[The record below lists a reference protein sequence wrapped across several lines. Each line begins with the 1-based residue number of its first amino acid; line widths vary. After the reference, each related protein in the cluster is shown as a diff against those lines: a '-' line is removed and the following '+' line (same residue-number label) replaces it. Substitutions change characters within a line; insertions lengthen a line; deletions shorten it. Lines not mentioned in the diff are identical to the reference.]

1 MATVFRLPPW
11 HVMCPIAGMALFRIV
26 MGGICLWAS
35 ALVSVDAQ
43 DVAALP
49 LSAEF
54 PELLRGREGGKVHDA
69 EGWKSVRR
77 AEIRELFERYMYGT
91 RPVARPVRG
100 VVVRE
105 DPAALGGKA
114 ILREVAVEMGLER
127 PVHVMVVLPKS
138 GSGKVPAFLGI
149 NFSGNYALVDDPK
162 VALPEGWVYD
172 RYTRGTTGRASEEA
186 RGSQREAW
194 SIDRTVERGY
204 AVVTFYNG
212 DVVPDRA
219 DLAEPVLARI
229 GGWTGERSME
239 GTGTLMA
246 WAWAFSRVMDYLET
260 VPEIDAARVATVGH
274 SRNGKTALLAA
285 AMDER
290 FAMAIPSQ
298 SGQGGVGPIRVA
310 ADLARIS
317 EKGRPKAETV
327 AVITKSFPHWFAR
340 RFSSFAA
347 EPERA
352 PFDQH
357 ALVALCAPRP
367 VLVSNAVEDV
377 WANPGGQWEV
387 LKAAG
392 RVYALFGVDGLPTGP
407 EPEVGKLFAGRLGYF
422 VRPGGHAMTGVDWA
436 AWLDYADLHLKR
448 P

>member
-1 MATVFRLPPW
+1 MLS
-11 HVMCPIAGMALFRIV
+11 FRILL
-26 MGGICLWAS
+26 GGICLFVFP
-35 ALVSVDAQ
+35 LVSLVAQ
-43 DVAALP
+43 DTASLP
-49 LSAEF
+49 ISADF
-54 PELLRGREGGKVHDA
+54 PELFTARDGGTVLDLDT
-69 EGWKSVRR
+69 WKSVRR
-77 AEIRELFERYMYGT
+77 AEIRDLYERYMYGV
-91 RPVARPVRG
+91 RPAVRLVRG
-100 VVVRE
+100 TLIRE
-105 DPAALGGKA
+105 DAEAFGGKA

-127 PVHVMVVLPKS
+127 PVHVMVVLPKNQV
-138 GSGKVPAFLGI
+138 GKVPAFLGI

-172 RYTRGTTGRASEEA
+172 RYTKGTVGRASEDA

-194 SIDRTVERGY
+194 AIERTVERGY

-229 GGWTGERSME
+229 GGWTGER
-239 GTGTLMA
+239 GLDGAGTLMA
-246 WAWAFSRVMDYLET
+246 WAWAFSRVMDYVET
-260 VPEIDAARVATVGH
+260 VREIDSARVATVGH

-310 ADLARIS
+310 ADLAKVS
-317 EKGRPKAETV
+317 EKGRPRAETV

-340 RFSSFAA
+340 RFSSFA
-347 EPERA
+347 ENPERA

-357 ALVALCAPRP
+357 ALVSLCAPRP
-367 VLVSNAVEDV
+367 VLVSNAAEDI
-377 WANPGGQWEV
+377 WANPAGQWEV

-392 RVYALFGVDGLPTGP
+392 KVYSLFGIRGLPEGP
-407 EPEVGKLFAGRLGYF
+407 EPEVGKLFSGRLGYF
-422 VRPGGHAMTGVDWA
+422 VRPGGHAMTAVDWA
-436 AWLDYADLHLKR
+436 AWLSYADIHLKKL
-448 P
+448 

>member
-1 MATVFRLPPW
+1 
-11 HVMCPIAGMALFRIV
+11 MCPLGGMNSLRTV
-26 MGGICLWAS
+26 LRGICLWAFS
-35 ALVSVDAQ
+35 LFSGIAQ
-43 DVAALP
+43 GEAGLP
-49 LSAEF
+49 VSAEF
-54 PELLRGREGGKVHDA
+54 PDVLKAVDGRIVTSADQ
-69 EGWKSVRR
+69 WKTFRR
-77 AEIRELFERYMYGT
+77 AEIRDLFQRYMYGVRPAS
-91 RPVARPVRG
+91 RPVHG
-100 VVVRE
+100 KLIRE
-105 DPAALGGKA
+105 DSEALGGRA
-114 ILREVAVEMGLER
+114 ILREVSLEMGLER
-127 PVHVMVVLPKS
+127 PVHVMVVFPKTRR
-138 GSGKVPAFLGI
+138 GRVPAFLGI

-172 RYTRGTTGRASEEA
+172 RYTKGGAGKASEEA
-186 RGSQREAW
+186 RGTQREAW

-212 DVVPDRA
+212 DVVADRA
-219 DLAEPVLARI
+219 DLAEPILARI
-229 GGWTGERSME
+229 GGWTGERGAE

-246 WAWAFSRVMDYLET
+246 WAWAFSRVMDYVET
-260 VPEIDAARVATVGH
+260 VPEIDAKRVATVGH

-310 ADLARIS
+310 ADLAKIS

-327 AVITKSFPHWFAR
+327 AVITKSFPHWFAK
-340 RFSSFAA
+340 RFSSFAE

-357 ALVALCAPRP
+357 ALVSLCAPRP

-377 WANPGGQWEV
+377 WANPAGQWEV

-392 RVYALFGVDGLPTGP
+392 KVYALYGVTGLPEGP
-407 EPEVGKLFAGRLGYF
+407 EPEVGKLFSGRLGYF
-422 VRPGGHAMTGVDWA
+422 VRPGGHAMTGGDWA
-436 AWLDYADLHLKR
+436 TWLDYADAHLKG